1 MNDKTSHPGLV
12 AAWIAAM
19 RPRTLTAAVGA
30 VAVGAA
36 LARAAGAH
44 RWDATFAAL
53 GVAVSLQIASNLYND
68 YGDFIRGADVDRVGP
83 PRAAQSGWLAAS
95 HVRLGAFIAIA
106 VAVLSGLRLVALLG
120 WPALAIGVTAI
131 VSAVAYTAGPA
142 PLAYIGLGDAFV
154 MAFFGVAAV
163 NGTFLAETG
172 KLSASAGAASVA
184 VGAMATAIL
193 VVNNLRDHEGDARVG
208 KRTLVVRFGQRFGQ
222 AEYIAMLALAY
233 LIAIGLAYGERRAGW
248 LLPLLTLPLA
258 VKRTRTVLGSHG
270 PQLNA
275 ELANTAKLGL
285 AFNLLLAAGAL
296 A

>member
-270 PQLNA
+270 LQLNA

>member
-222 AEYIAMLALAY
+222 AEYIAMLELAY

>member
-1 MNDKTSHPGLV
+1 M
-12 AAWIAAM
+12 
-19 RPRTLTAAVGA
+19 
-30 VAVGAA
+30 GAA

>member
-12 AAWIAAM
+12 TAWIAAM

>member
-95 HVRLGAFIAIA
+95 HVRIGAFIAIA
-106 VAVLSGLRLVALLG
+106 VAVLSGIRLVALLG

-142 PLAYIGLGDAFV
+142 PLAYVGLGDAFV

-208 KRTLVVRFGQRFGQ
+208 KRTLVVRFGQRFGH

-258 VKRTRTVLGSHG
+258 VKRTKTVLGSRG
-270 PQLNA
+270 PQLND